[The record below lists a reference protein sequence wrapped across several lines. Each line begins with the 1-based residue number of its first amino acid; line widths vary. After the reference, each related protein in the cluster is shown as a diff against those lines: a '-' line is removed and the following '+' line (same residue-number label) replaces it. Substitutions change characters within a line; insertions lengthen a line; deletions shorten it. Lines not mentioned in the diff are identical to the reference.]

1 MKQIYGFLQELA
13 QNNNREWFAG
23 NKHIYKLV
31 QAKFHTLAQQL
42 IDAVSLWDPDI
53 AASNLSVNDC
63 TYRIYRDTRFSRSKE
78 PYKIHMGIFICKGGK
93 KSPYAGYYFHLE
105 PEYFLPDNP
114 LHSAYCKTPL
124 SLGKCALIAGTYRF
138 ENPILRSIRDEISV
152 NGDSFLDAIA
162 AAEGFSLM
170 EGEMLKR
177 VPAEFASAPEK
188 WHNLLKQKEFAVG
201 KWLDLD
207 YVFAPDLAARISGDF
222 RKTADFVH
230 KINMAVDYALE
241 NM

>member
-1 MKQIYGFLQELA
+1 MKQIYEFLQQLS
-13 QNNNREWFAG
+13 QNNNREWFNE
-23 NKHIYKLV
+23 NKHIYKQV
-31 QAKFHTLAQQL
+31 QDKFHTLAQQL
-42 IDAVSLWDPDI
+42 IDAISQWDEDI
-53 AASNLSVNDC
+53 AASNLTVKDC
-63 TYRIYRDTRFSRSKE
+63 TYRIYRDTRFSKSKE

-152 NGDSFLDAIA
+152 NGDSFLTAIA
-162 AAEGFSLM
+162 QAEGFSLM
-170 EGEMLKR
+170 EGEMLKK
-177 VPAEFASAPEK
+177 VPSEFAYAPEK
-188 WHNLLKQKEFAVG
+188 WHHLLKQKEFAVG
-201 KWLDLD
+201 K
-207 YVFAPDLAARISGDF
+207 YINTGYIFSENLAQRISDDF
-222 RKTADFVH
+222 RKTSGFVH

-241 NM
+241 G